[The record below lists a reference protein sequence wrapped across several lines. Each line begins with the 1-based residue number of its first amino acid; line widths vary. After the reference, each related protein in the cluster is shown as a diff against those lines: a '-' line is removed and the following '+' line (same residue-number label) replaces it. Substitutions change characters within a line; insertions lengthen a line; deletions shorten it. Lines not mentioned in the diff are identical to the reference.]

1 MNNFEIKYLIADEYI
16 NSVIREK
23 KFDIDLI
30 SKKLKIDN
38 TIIKTLFPYSEEI
51 NKLEYLKLFNSK
63 IDDEILILLN
73 KEIRDED
80 ASYFEKILEAFFIKF
95 ENLDKYK
102 KALIIL
108 SYENKDKLLNF
119 LILNNQNHKFILKL
133 MRCCGDQ
140 DPYFKLN
147 IKAALLNSI
156 YIKNLNVLLN
166 REKITTEKIMSNL
179 DKDLKKVFDLPF
191 LFKIK

>member
-30 SKKLKIDN
+30 SKKLKIDSS
-38 TIIKTLFPYSEEI
+38 IIKTLFPYSDEI

-63 IDDEILILLN
+63 MDDEILILLN
-73 KEIRDED
+73 NEIRDED
-80 ASYFEKILEAFFIKF
+80 ATYFEKILEAFFIKF

-102 KALIIL
+102 KALIFL
-108 SYENKDKLLNF
+108 SSKKKDKFLNF

-133 MRCCGDQ
+133 MKCCGDK
-140 DPYFKLN
+140 DTYFKLN
-147 IKAALLNSI
+147 IKATLLNSL
-156 YIKNLNVLLN
+156 YIKNLNELLN
-166 REKITTEKIMSNL
+166 REEITIDKIMSNL
-179 DKDLKKVFDLPF
+179 DKDLKKVFELPF
-191 LFKIK
+191 LFKN

>member
-30 SKKLKIDN
+30 SKKLKIDSS
-38 TIIKTLFPYSEEI
+38 IIKTLFPYSEEI

-63 IDDEILILLN
+63 VDDEILIFLN
-73 KEIRDED
+73 KEIRHED
-80 ASYFEKILEAFFIKF
+80 ATYFEKILEAFFIKF

-102 KALIIL
+102 KALIFL
-108 SYENKDKLLNF
+108 SSKKRDKFLNF

-133 MRCCGDQ
+133 LKCCGDR
-140 DPYFKLN
+140 DPFIKLN
-147 IKAALLNSI
+147 VKAALLNSL
-156 YIKNLNVLLN
+156 YIKNLNELLN
-166 REKITTEKIMSNL
+166 REEITIDKIMSNL
-179 DKDLKKVFDLPF
+179 DEDLKKVFELPF
-191 LFKIK
+191 LFKN

>member
-30 SKKLKIDN
+30 SKKLKIDSS
-38 TIIKTLFPYSEEI
+38 IIKTLFPYSEEI

-63 IDDEILILLN
+63 IDDEILIFLN

-80 ASYFEKILEAFFIKF
+80 ATYFEKILEAFFIKF

-102 KALIIL
+102 KALIFL
-108 SYENKDKLLNF
+108 SSKKRDKFLNF

-133 MRCCGDQ
+133 MKCCGDK
-140 DPYFKLN
+140 DLYFKLN
-147 IKAALLNSI
+147 IKATLLNSL
-156 YIKNLNVLLN
+156 YIKNLNELLN
-166 REKITTEKIMSNL
+166 REEITIDKIMSNL
-179 DKDLKKVFDLPF
+179 DKDLKKVFELP
-191 LFKIK
+191 LLLKN

>member
-16 NSVIREK
+16 NSILKGES
-23 KFDIDLI
+23 FDLNLI
-30 SKKLKIDN
+30 SKKLKLDN
-38 TIIKTLFPYSEEI
+38 SIIKTLFPYSEEI

-80 ASYFEKILEAFFIKF
+80 ATYFEKILEAFFIKF

-102 KALIIL
+102 KALIFL
-108 SYENKDKLLNF
+108 SSKKRDKLLNF

-133 MRCCGDQ
+133 MKCCGDK
-140 DPYFKLN
+140 DLYFKLN
-147 IKAALLNSI
+147 IKATLLNSL
-156 YIKNLNVLLN
+156 YIKNLNEFLN
-166 REKITTEKIMSNL
+166 REEITIDKIMSNL
-179 DKDLKKVFDLPF
+179 DKDLKKVFELPF
-191 LFKIK
+191 LFKN

>member
-23 KFDIDLI
+23 KINIDLI
-30 SKKLKIDN
+30 SKKLKIDSS
-38 TIIKTLFPYSEEI
+38 IIKTLFPYSDEI

-80 ASYFEKILEAFFIKF
+80 ATYFEKILEAFFIKF

-102 KALIIL
+102 KALIFL
-108 SYENKDKLLNF
+108 SSKKRDKFLNF

-133 MRCCGDQ
+133 LKCCGDR
-140 DPYFKLN
+140 DPFIKLN
-147 IKAALLNSI
+147 IKAALLNSL
-156 YIKNLNVLLN
+156 YIKNLNELLN
-166 REKITTEKIMSNL
+166 RKEITIDKIMSNL
-179 DKDLKKVFDLPF
+179 DKDLKKVFELPF
-191 LFKIK
+191 LFKN

>member
-30 SKKLKIDN
+30 SKKLKIDSS
-38 TIIKTLFPYSEEI
+38 IIKTLFPYSKEI

-73 KEIRDED
+73 TEIRDED
-80 ASYFEKILEAFFIKF
+80 ATYFEKILEAFFIKF

-102 KALIIL
+102 KALIFL
-108 SYENKDKLLNF
+108 SSKKRDKFLNF

-133 MRCCGDQ
+133 MRCCGDK
-140 DPYFKLN
+140 DLYFKLN
-147 IKAALLNSI
+147 IKAILLNSL
-156 YIKNLNVLLN
+156 YIKNLNELLN
-166 REKITTEKIMSNL
+166 KEKITIDKIMSNL
-179 DKDLKKVFDLPF
+179 DKDLKKVFELPF
-191 LFKIK
+191 LFKN

>member
-16 NSVIREK
+16 NSILKGES
-23 KFDIDLI
+23 FDLNLI

-38 TIIKTLFPYSEEI
+38 SIIKTLFPYSEEI
-51 NKLEYLKLFNSK
+51 NKLEYLELFNSK

-80 ASYFEKILEAFFIKF
+80 ATYFEKILEAFFIKF

-102 KALIIL
+102 KALIFL
-108 SYENKDKLLNF
+108 SSKKRDKFLNF

-133 MRCCGDQ
+133 MKCCGDK

-147 IKAALLNSI
+147 IKATLLNSL
-156 YIKNLNVLLN
+156 YIKNLNVLLS
-166 REKITTEKIMSNL
+166 REEITIDKIMSNL
-179 DKDLKKVFDLPF
+179 DKDLKKVFELPF
-191 LFKIK
+191 LFKN

>member
-16 NSVIREK
+16 NSILKGES
-23 KFDIDLI
+23 FDLNLI
-30 SKKLKIDN
+30 SKKLKLDN
-38 TIIKTLFPYSEEI
+38 SIIKTLFPYSEEI

-73 KEIRDED
+73 KEIKDED
-80 ASYFEKILEAFFIKF
+80 ATFFEKILEAFFIKF

-102 KALIIL
+102 KALLFL
-108 SYENKDKLLNF
+108 SSKKRDKLLNF

-133 MRCCGDQ
+133 MKCCGDK

-147 IKAALLNSI
+147 IKATLLNSL
-156 YIKNLNVLLN
+156 YIKNLNELLN
-166 REKITTEKIMSNL
+166 REEITIDKILSNL
-179 DKDLKKVFDLPF
+179 DKDLKKVFELPF
-191 LFKIK
+191 LFKN

>member
-16 NSVIREK
+16 NSILKGES
-23 KFDIDLI
+23 FDLNLI
-30 SKKLKIDN
+30 SKKLKLDN
-38 TIIKTLFPYSEEI
+38 SIIKTLFPYSKEI

-80 ASYFEKILEAFFIKF
+80 ATYFEKILEAFFIKF

-102 KALIIL
+102 KALIFL
-108 SYENKDKLLNF
+108 SSKKRYKFLNF

-133 MRCCGDQ
+133 MKCCGDK

-147 IKAALLNSI
+147 IKATLLNSL
-156 YIKNLNVLLN
+156 YIKNLNELLN
-166 REKITTEKIMSNL
+166 REEITIDKIMSNL
-179 DKDLKKVFDLPF
+179 DKDLKKVFELPF
-191 LFKIK
+191 LFKN

>member
-30 SKKLKIDN
+30 SKKLKIN
-38 TIIKTLFPYSEEI
+38 SSIIKTLFPYSEEI

-80 ASYFEKILEAFFIKF
+80 ATYFEKILEAFFIKF

-102 KALIIL
+102 KALIFL
-108 SYENKDKLLNF
+108 SSKKRDKFLNF

-133 MRCCGDQ
+133 LKCCGDR
-140 DPYFKLN
+140 DPFIKLT
-147 IKAALLNSI
+147 IKAALLNSL
-156 YIKNLNVLLN
+156 YIKNLNEFLN
-166 REKITTEKIMSNL
+166 REEITIDKIMSNL
-179 DKDLKKVFDLPF
+179 DKDLKKVFELPF
-191 LFKIK
+191 LFKN

>member
-1 MNNFEIKYLIADEYI
+1 MNYFEIKYLIADEYI
-16 NSVIREK
+16 ASISKRES
-23 KFDIDLI
+23 FDLNLI

-38 TIIKTLFPYSEEI
+38 SVIQTLFPYSEKI
-51 NKLEYLKLFNSK
+51 NKLEYLKIFNSK

-80 ASYFEKILEAFFIKF
+80 ATYFEKILESFFIKF
-95 ENLDKYK
+95 ENLNKYK

-108 SYENKDKLLNF
+108 SSKNKDKLLNF

-133 MRCCGDQ
+133 LKCCGDK
-140 DPYFKLN
+140 DPFIKLN
-147 IKAALLNSI
+147 IKAALLNSL

-166 REKITTEKIMSNL
+166 REKITVDKIMSNL
-179 DKDLKKVFDLPF
+179 DKDLKKAFELPF
-191 LFKIK
+191 LFKN

>member
-30 SKKLKIDN
+30 SKKLKIDSS
-38 TIIKTLFPYSEEI
+38 IIKTLFPYSDEI

-80 ASYFEKILEAFFIKF
+80 ATYFEKILEAFFIKF

-102 KALIIL
+102 KALIFL
-108 SYENKDKLLNF
+108 SSKKRDKFLNF
-119 LILNNQNHKFILKL
+119 LILNNQNHKFFLKL
-133 MRCCGDQ
+133 MKCCGDK
-140 DPYFKLN
+140 DSYFKLN
-147 IKAALLNSI
+147 IKATLLNSL
-156 YIKNLNVLLN
+156 YIKNLNELLN
-166 REKITTEKIMSNL
+166 RKEITIDKIMSNL
-179 DKDLKKVFDLPF
+179 DKDLKKVFELPF
-191 LFKIK
+191 LFKN

>member
-30 SKKLKIDN
+30 SKKLKIDRS
-38 TIIKTLFPYSEEI
+38 IIKTLFPYSEEI

-80 ASYFEKILEAFFIKF
+80 ATYFEKILEAFFIKF
-95 ENLDKYK
+95 ENLNKYK
-102 KALIIL
+102 KALIYL
-108 SYENKDKLLNF
+108 SSKKRDKFLNF
-119 LILNNQNHKFILKL
+119 LILNNQNHEFILKL
-133 MRCCGDQ
+133 MKCCGDK
-140 DPYFKLN
+140 DLYFKLN
-147 IKAALLNSI
+147 IKATLLNSL
-156 YIKNLNVLLN
+156 YVKNLNELLN
-166 REKITTEKIMSNL
+166 KEEITIDKIMSNL
-179 DKDLKKVFDLPF
+179 DKDLKKVFELPF
-191 LFKIK
+191 LFKN

>member
-16 NSVIREK
+16 NSILKGEN
-23 KFDIDLI
+23 FDLNLI
-30 SKKLKIDN
+30 SKKLKIDKSV
-38 TIIKTLFPYSEEI
+38 IQTLFPYSEKI
-51 NKLEYLKLFNSK
+51 NKLEYLKIFNSK

-80 ASYFEKILEAFFIKF
+80 ATYFEKILEAFFIKF
-95 ENLDKYK
+95 ETLDKYK
-102 KALIIL
+102 KALIVL
-108 SYENKDKLLNF
+108 SSEKKHKLLNF

-133 MRCCGDQ
+133 LKCCGDK
-140 DPYFKLN
+140 DPFLKLN

-166 REKITTEKIMSNL
+166 REKISIDKIMSNL
-179 DKDLKKVFDLPF
+179 DKDLKKAFELPF
-191 LFKIK
+191 LFRN

>member
-16 NSVIREK
+16 NSILKGES
-23 KFDIDLI
+23 FDLNLI
-30 SKKLKIDN
+30 SKKLKLDN
-38 TIIKTLFPYSEEI
+38 SIIKTLFPYSEEI

-80 ASYFEKILEAFFIKF
+80 ATYFEKILEAFFIKF

-102 KALIIL
+102 KALIFL
-108 SYENKDKLLNF
+108 SSKKRDKLLNF

-133 MRCCGDQ
+133 MKCCGDK

-147 IKAALLNSI
+147 IKATLLNSL
-156 YIKNLNVLLN
+156 YIKNLNELLN
-166 REKITTEKIMSNL
+166 RKEITIDKIMSNL
-179 DKDLKKVFDLPF
+179 DKDLKKVFELPF
-191 LFKIK
+191 LFKN

>member
-30 SKKLKIDN
+30 SKKLKIDSS
-38 TIIKTLFPYSEEI
+38 IVKTLFPYSEEI

-80 ASYFEKILEAFFIKF
+80 ATYFEKILEAFFIKF
-95 ENLDKYK
+95 ESLDQYK
-102 KALIIL
+102 KALIFL
-108 SYENKDKLLNF
+108 SSKKRDKFLNF

-133 MRCCGDQ
+133 LKCCGDR
-140 DPYFKLN
+140 DPFIKLN
-147 IKAALLNSI
+147 IKAALLNSL
-156 YIKNLNVLLN
+156 YIKNLNEFLN
-166 REKITTEKIMSNL
+166 REEITIDKIMSNL
-179 DKDLKKVFDLPF
+179 DKDLKKVFELSF
-191 LFKIK
+191 LFKN

>member
-30 SKKLKIDN
+30 SKKLKIDSS
-38 TIIKTLFPYSEEI
+38 IIKAFFPYSDEI

-63 IDDEILILLN
+63 IDDEILIFLN

-80 ASYFEKILEAFFIKF
+80 ATYFEKILEAFFIKF
-95 ENLDKYK
+95 ENLEKYK
-102 KALIIL
+102 KALIFL
-108 SYENKDKLLNF
+108 SSKKRDKFLNF

-133 MRCCGDQ
+133 MKCCGDK

-147 IKAALLNSI
+147 IKATLLNSL
-156 YIKNLNVLLN
+156 YIKNLNELLN
-166 REKITTEKIMSNL
+166 RKEITIDKIMSNL
-179 DKDLKKVFDLPF
+179 DKDLKKVFELPF
-191 LFKIK
+191 LFKN

>member
-16 NSVIREK
+16 NSILKGES
-23 KFDIDLI
+23 FDLNLI
-30 SKKLKIDN
+30 SKKLKLDN
-38 TIIKTLFPYSEEI
+38 SIIKTLFPYSEEI

-80 ASYFEKILEAFFIKF
+80 ATYFEKILEAFFIKF

-102 KALIIL
+102 KALIFL
-108 SYENKDKLLNF
+108 SSKKRDKLLNF

-133 MRCCGDQ
+133 MKCCGDK
-140 DPYFKLN
+140 DTYFKLN
-147 IKAALLNSI
+147 IKATLLNSL
-156 YIKNLNVLLN
+156 YIKNLNKLLN
-166 REKITTEKIMSNL
+166 REEITIDKIMSNL
-179 DKDLKKVFDLPF
+179 DKDLKKVFELPF
-191 LFKIK
+191 LFKN

>member
-30 SKKLKIDN
+30 SKRLKIDSS
-38 TIIKTLFPYSEEI
+38 IIKTLFPYSEEI

-63 IDDEILILLN
+63 VDDEILIFLN

-80 ASYFEKILEAFFIKF
+80 ATYFEKILEAFFIKF

-102 KALIIL
+102 KALIFL
-108 SYENKDKLLNF
+108 SSKKRDKFLNF

-133 MRCCGDQ
+133 MKCCGDK
-140 DPYFKLN
+140 DSYFKLN
-147 IKAALLNSI
+147 IKATLLNSL
-156 YIKNLNVLLN
+156 YIKNLNELLN
-166 REKITTEKIMSNL
+166 RKEITIDKIMSNL
-179 DKDLKKVFDLPF
+179 DKDLKKVFELPF
-191 LFKIK
+191 LFKN

>member
-16 NSVIREK
+16 NSILKGES
-23 KFDIDLI
+23 FDLNLI
-30 SKKLKIDN
+30 SKKLKLDN
-38 TIIKTLFPYSEEI
+38 SIIKTLFPYSEKI

-63 IDDEILILLN
+63 IDDEILILFS

-80 ASYFEKILEAFFIKF
+80 ATYFEKILEAFFIKF

-102 KALIIL
+102 KALIFL
-108 SYENKDKLLNF
+108 SSKKRDKFLNF

-133 MRCCGDQ
+133 MKCCGDK

-147 IKAALLNSI
+147 IKAILLNSL
-156 YIKNLNVLLN
+156 YIKNLNELLN
-166 REKITTEKIMSNL
+166 RKEISIEKIMSNL
-179 DKDLKKVFDLPF
+179 DKDLKKVFELPF
-191 LFKIK
+191 LFKN